1 MKKYILAAILCVLP
15 FTVYAPNNDKN
26 EEVVVAETAPINF
39 DTFYSTEES
48 PYVVVK
54 DTGRYKVI
62 NLHNVLF
69 IPQFYKRKVEAE
81 LNADRLNVQ
90 YAKEYIV
97 LVAQ

>member
-1 MKKYILAAILCVLP
+1 M
-15 FTVYAPNNDKN
+15 
-26 EEVVVAETAPINF
+26 EELVEVTTTPVDSEV
-39 DTFYSTEES
+39 FYSTEES

-69 IPQFYKRKVEAE
+69 IPQFYKNKVEAE